1 MTVLSR
7 MLECIIVRTF
17 LYPAITTPPVPLVF
31 ADQCAFRPTGSITT
45 ALVAMLHSITELL
58 STDSYVIVLALD
70 YAKAFDRVRHTVLL
84 QKIGLLDIPDSVYN

>member
-1 MTVLSR
+1 

-31 ADQCAFRPTGSITT
+31 ADQCAFWPTGSITT

-58 STDSYVIVLALD
+58 STDSYVIVRHD
-70 YAKAFDRVRHTVLL
+70 TVRHTVLL